1 MIVIIDYNCGNVG
14 SISNM
19 LKKIG
24 IECEVSSNPNT
35 IFSADKLI
43 LPGVGSFDN
52 GMNNLKSKNLI
63 DPLNEFVHIQKKPIL
78 GICLGMQLMSHS
90 SEEGIEQGLSWI
102 DEPVV
107 SFRSQLDFTGTIPV
121 MGWNYVNIAR
131 ENLLLNEENKRYYFV
146 HSYFYKSNKYS
157 ILNAQINEFEYCAA
171 FQKDNLFG
179 VQFHPEKSHKFG
191 MELLRNFCSI

>member
-1 MIVIIDYNCGNVG
+1 MIVIIEYNCGNVG

-24 IECEVSSNPNT
+24 IECEVSSNHDT
-35 IFSADKLI
+35 ILSADKLI
-43 LPGVGSFDN
+43 LPGVGSYDN
-52 GMNNLKSKNLI
+52 GMNKLKSKNLI
-63 DPLNEFVHIQKKPIL
+63 DPLNEFVQIKKKPIL

-102 DEPVV
+102 EEPVV
-107 SFRSQLDFTGTIPV
+107 SFKSQLDFTGTIPA
-121 MGWNYVNIAR
+121 MGWNYITIAK

-157 ILNAQINEFEYCAA
+157 ILNTQINEFEYCAA

-191 MELLRNFCSI
+191 MELLQNFCSI

>member
-24 IECEVSSNPNT
+24 AECEVSSNHDKILN
-35 IFSADKLI
+35 ADKLI

-63 DPLNEFVHIQKKPIL
+63 DSLNEFALIRKKPVL
-78 GICLGMQLMSHS
+78 GICLGMQLMSIS
-90 SEEGIEQGLSWI
+90 SEEGVEKGLSWI
-102 DEPVV
+102 EEPVV
-107 SFRSQLDFTGTIPV
+107 GFKNQIDFTGTIPV
-121 MGWNYVNIAR
+121 MGWNYVDVAR
-131 ENLLLNEENKRYYFV
+131 ENFLQNEDNKRYYFV
-146 HSYFYKSNKYS
+146 HSYFYNRNRYS
-157 ILNAQINEFEYCAA
+157 ILNARINEFEYCAA
-171 FQKDNLFG
+171 FQKENIFG

-191 MELLRNFCSI
+191 MELLQKFCSI